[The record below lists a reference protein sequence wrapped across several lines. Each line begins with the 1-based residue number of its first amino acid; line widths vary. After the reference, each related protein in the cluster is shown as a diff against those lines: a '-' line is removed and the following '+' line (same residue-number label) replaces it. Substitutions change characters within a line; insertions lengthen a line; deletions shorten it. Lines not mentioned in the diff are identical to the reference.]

1 MHFEMYSGFI
11 HRKKTRQL
19 CMPFCRCMWDCTW
32 DASGKKKIFKGTDV
46 ICTEIVSSTEIKS
59 SVVKRLKD
67 LEKIRKEKTKKQNK
81 TKPV

>member
-1 MHFEMYSGFI
+1 MYAFLQVYVGLYLGCFW
-11 HRKKTRQL
+11 K
-19 CMPFCRCMWDCTW
+19 
-32 DASGKKKIFKGTDV
+32 KKKIFKGTDV